1 MQKPAYEMRIS
12 DWSSDLWSSDLLG
25 SAILRRF
32 AAEGARVLAADV
44 DAPGLD
50 RLAADLPGVRTCVAD
65 ITRAAGVSALFA
77 AMSEGF
83 GRLDLLV
90 HNAGIGGPRTQWL
103 HALALVD
110 LAVVIAATISALPA
124 LTSH

>member
-25 SAILRRF
+25 SAIVRRF

-65 ITRAAGVSALFA
+65 ITRADGVAALFA
-77 AMSEGF
+77 AMIEGF
-83 GRLDLLV
+83 GRIDILDRKSTRLNSR
-90 HNAGIGGPRTQWL
+90 H
-103 HALALVD
+103 
-110 LAVVIAATISALPA
+110 
-124 LTSH
+124 